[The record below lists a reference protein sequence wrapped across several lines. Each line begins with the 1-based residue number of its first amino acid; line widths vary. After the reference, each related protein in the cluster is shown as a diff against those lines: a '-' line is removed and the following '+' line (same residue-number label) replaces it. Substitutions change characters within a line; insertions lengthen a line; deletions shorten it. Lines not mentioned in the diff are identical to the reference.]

1 MAASHKTQIGEIP
14 KCSWHSLAILFH
26 YFSPNWPFSGE
37 GSPMASATHSVLLC
51 IIYMGHR
58 SVQIDCLIV
67 SSSEPASNF
76 FLKNSFDLI
85 LLRIT

>member
-1 MAASHKTQIGEIP
+1 
-14 KCSWHSLAILFH
+14 
-26 YFSPNWPFSGE
+26 
-37 GSPMASATHSVLLC
+37 MASATHSVLLC

-58 SVQIDCLIV
+58 SVQIDCLVV
-67 SSSEPASNF
+67 SSSEPTSNF